1 MDNKN
6 ATLSFSF
13 YPENY
18 PDVDL
23 TFHCD
28 EDLTFTELL
37 NYFRRF
43 AIALTFSQE
52 TIDRYLGEEN

>member
-13 YPENY
+13 YSEDY
-18 PDVDL
+18 ADVDL

-28 EDLTFTELL
+28 EDLTFEELL
-37 NYFRRF
+37 SYFRRF

-52 TIDRYLGEEN
+52 TIDRYLGEE

>member
-13 YPENY
+13 YPEDY
-18 PDVDL
+18 ADVDL

-28 EDLTFTELL
+28 EDLTFEELL
-37 NYFRRF
+37 SYFRRF